1 MDVASEPDV
10 WDPRWET
17 EPMPPPPGIR
27 PLGGPP
33 VCHGQL
39 VVGRLGRLYV
49 AARGNIYSRTG
60 GLLAYE
66 WACPASGTW
75 ELLWWHPAT
84 PVDVQEAQLSQLT
97 GGGL

>member
-1 MDVASEPDV
+1 VSELDV

-39 VVGRLGRLYV
+39 VVGRSGELYTAALGH
-49 AARGNIYSRTG
+49 IYSPHG
-60 GLLAYE
+60 QLLAFE
-66 WACPASGTW
+66 WPSPTSGTW
-75 ELLWWHPAT
+75 ALGWWRIAT
-84 PVDVQEAQLSQLT
+84 PEEVQAVQLSQLT